1 MTEDSGPAEG
11 LEQARSYL
19 RNADPVL
26 ARLIDDRPAFDPRAW
41 MAQLPPMD
49 LYGALLFQV
58 TGQQLSVLA
67 TRRILA
73 RIEAL
78 FGGRLP
84 SPAELLEVDPGKLR
98 EAGLSWR
105 KVSTLRDLAERFSD
119 GRLNPDVLS
128 ALPDE
133 ELMAELTAIPGIGP
147 WTVQGA
153 LLVALQREDVVLP
166 GDLALRKAV
175 QAAYRL
181 DHLPSQQEVLSIA
194 EKWRPHRSLATS
206 YLFSAAFEPAGTPP
220 VAPSRDVAPTRLTH
234 SGSIR
239 QPRGALSWAE
249 VGVERAGRHGQARPG
264 SSSEPPRCLEIETSG
279 LPGDQVEL
287 VAFDVGEGRPAR
299 LAWLGR
305 GACERPGS
313 AVARSRSSK
322 VSLMRSRC
330 RRFLTIFGLRDLV
343 EYDAGPQVSPSPA
356 SSTAC
361 SEVGASQPAA
371 RGHRPR
377 TGPGQRRRRSQR
389 RPRTANC
396 S

>member
-1 MTEDSGPAEG
+1 MSHRGGPGRYGVTSWRYIRPGLACGAAWFAGHSTASQNYRLRREDGGTCTRRVRGADFVTQDSGPAEG

-41 MAQLPPMD
+41 MAQLPSMD

-84 SPAELLEVDPGKLR
+84 APAELLEVDPGKLR

-119 GRLNPDVLS
+119 GRLSEDVLS

-133 ELMAELTAIPGIGP
+133 EVMAELTAVPGIGP

-153 LLVALQREDVVLP
+153 LLIALQREDVVLP

-206 YLFSAAFEPAGTPP
+206 YLFSAAFEPAGAPP
-220 VAPSRDVAPTRLTH
+220 VAPS
-234 SGSIR
+234 
-239 QPRGALSWAE
+239 
-249 VGVERAGRHGQARPG
+249 
-264 SSSEPPRCLEIETSG
+264 ET
-279 LPGDQVEL
+279 
-287 VAFDVGEGRPAR
+287 
-299 LAWLGR
+299 
-305 GACERPGS
+305 
-313 AVARSRSSK
+313 
-322 VSLMRSRC
+322 
-330 RRFLTIFGLRDLV
+330 
-343 EYDAGPQVSPSPA
+343 
-356 SSTAC
+356 
-361 SEVGASQPAA
+361 
-371 RGHRPR
+371 
-377 TGPGQRRRRSQR
+377 
-389 RPRTANC
+389 
-396 S
+396 